1 MALTKSRYI
10 ALLIARHIHFVHG
23 AEPAAKTFC
32 KSLKKMEKV
41 WLMESGSTSQEI
53 DAAYELLEFCDA
65 FSLLICQG
73 LIQPEQRKIEIS
85 SGPEGESYAFFMP
98 EDGVLV
104 VEPWPF
110 AEDEFMVYYESR
122 TLSQLSFKDVRSF
135 KKAVDLA
142 GISNHEL
149 TIRKNNGK

>member
-23 AEPAAKTFC
+23 KEASAKAFC
-32 KSLKKMEKV
+32 KELKVQERK
-41 WLMESGSTSQEI
+41 WLSESGASIQEI
-53 DAAYELLEFCDA
+53 DASYELLEFCDA

-85 SGPEGESYAFFMP
+85 NGPDQKSYGFFMS

-104 VEPWPF
+104 VEDWPF
-110 AEDEFMVYYESR
+110 EVEKFTITYESR
-122 TLSQLSFKDVRSF
+122 TLTQLTFDDISAF
-135 KKAVDLA
+135 KKAVALA
-142 GISNHEL
+142 EVHNHEL